1 MKSLT
6 KPFVLLIIIALAHM
20 VNDWYSLLIPS
31 AIPLIKK
38 HFTMNY
44 LQSGVLISAPYVIA
58 AVMQSPFAHL
68 SEKYAKRK
76 LFLIVGFLVLSLSYL
91 LFACSNTY
99 IMMFLAAVLIGFGL
113 ATYHPQGIGLLSDV
127 FIQKKGAAIGINGMG
142 GALGYLLAP
151 ITMGY
156 LLSKY
161 GMKSFFIVMIPGIV
175 IALLIF
181 FMVKIQ
187 EKPQDVKILKSFNKN
202 MFVLTIVALILPFF
216 TRGMVAFLPAYFYAK
231 GLNILNANLEASV
244 MLIAGIFAQPLG
256 GFISDKIGRQLTISI
271 SYLLMGVFLLLFL
284 KTESAVFLFFT
295 GCFASLSVPSRFAL
309 ATEISKDSANTS
321 IAIMFSAVMIG
332 ASVAPTIIGALV
344 DAFGFD
350 IAFGL
355 NILIAFLGS
364 GLVWLIHKR

>member
-6 KPFVLLIIIALAHM
+6 KPLVLLIIIALAHM

-44 LQSGVLISAPYVIA
+44 LQAGILVSAPYVIA

-76 LFLIVGFLVLSLSYL
+76 LFLVGGFLILSFSYL

-99 IMMFLAAVLIGFGL
+99 IIMFLAAVLIGFGL
-113 ATYHPQGIGLLSDV
+113 ATYHPQGIGMLSDV
-127 FIQKKGAAIGINGMG
+127 FIQKKGTAIGINGIG

-161 GMKSFFIVMIPGIV
+161 GMKSFFIVVIPGI
-175 IALLIF
+175 IMALLIF
-181 FMVKIQ
+181 FVLRIQ
-187 EKPQDVKILKSFNKN
+187 EKPQNVKVSKSFNKD
-202 MFVLTIVALILPFF
+202 MFVLTIIALILPFF
-216 TRGMVAFLPAYFYAK
+216 TRGMVAFLPAYFYSK
-231 GLNILNANLEASV
+231 GSNILDANLEASV
-244 MLIAGIFAQPLG
+244 MLVAGIFAQPFG
-256 GFISDKIGRQLTISI
+256 GFISDRIGRQLIISI
-271 SYLLMGVFLLLFL
+271 SYLLMGLFLLLFL
-284 KTESAVFLFFT
+284 KTESVLFLFFT
-295 GCFASLSVPSRFAL
+295 GCFTSLSVPSRFAL
-309 ATEISKDSANTS
+309 ATEINKGSANTN

-344 DAFGFD
+344 DAFGFN